1 MPPTTGGFFVVQ
13 TERLQLLRLRPR
25 PNRLPAKTSS
35 GPRKAVR
42 LDIFFPTVDQ
52 GKSLRQLKGR
62 AHDAELHANVGTQ
75 DATSNHLAIGWIGQ
89 IEVVRVLMGTGYT
102 VAECQVTSVE
112 NRQADGAECCT
123 YKQVCRPSSVEPRG
137 GARDRIIVWLE
148 SIRLA
153 SRACG
158 NYTDIDVQEYV
169 RWRCS

>member
-1 MPPTTGGFFVVQ
+1 MVQ
-13 TERLQLLRLRPR
+13 TERLQLMRLMP
-25 PNRLPAKTSS
+25 PPESSSKTSS
-35 GPRKAVR
+35 
-42 LDIFFPTVDQ
+42 
-52 GKSLRQLKGR
+52 
-62 AHDAELHANVGTQ
+62 
-75 DATSNHLAIGWIGQ
+75 
-89 IEVVRVLMGTGYT
+89 MGAGYT